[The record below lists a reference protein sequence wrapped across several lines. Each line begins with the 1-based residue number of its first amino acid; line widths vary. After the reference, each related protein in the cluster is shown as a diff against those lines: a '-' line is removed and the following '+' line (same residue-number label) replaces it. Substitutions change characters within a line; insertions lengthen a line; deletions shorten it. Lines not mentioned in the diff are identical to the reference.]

1 MHKKSIILAAI
12 LMALAAGLAT
22 TAFAQHRGM
31 GFGRNNGWMLKHM
44 TKQLNLTDAQQTQI
58 KGIMADEK
66 TKIKPM
72 MQQLRQ
78 NQQAEDANVNGS
90 FDENQARAFASKQA
104 QLMTDLIVEKER
116 MRSQVYAVLTPE
128 QRQKAL
134 QLMQERQQHR
144 QERMSKEASRTKTA
158 IKVGSLSS
166 LQRLGGSNAA
176 LFLLDSLLSIFR
188 PPGPLPDPR

>member
-22 TAFAQHRGM
+22 TAFGQHRGM

-44 TKQLNLTDAQQTQI
+44 TRQLNLTEAQQTQI

-90 FDENQARAFASKQA
+90 FNENQARAFANKQA

-128 QRQKAL
+128 QQQKAL

-144 QERMSKEASRTKTA
+144 QERMSKKQAEQKQQSK
-158 IKVGSLSS
+158 
-166 LQRLGGSNAA
+166 
-176 LFLLDSLLSIFR
+176 
-188 PPGPLPDPR
+188 

>member
-44 TKQLNLTDAQQTQI
+44 AKQLNLTEAQQTQI
-58 KGIMADEK
+58 KGIMTDEK

-78 NQQAEDANVNGS
+78 NEQAENANVNGT
-90 FDENQARAFASKQA
+90 FDENQARTFANKQA

-144 QERMSKEASRTKTA
+144 QERMSKKQAEQQQSK
-158 IKVGSLSS
+158 
-166 LQRLGGSNAA
+166 
-176 LFLLDSLLSIFR
+176 
-188 PPGPLPDPR
+188 

>member
-22 TAFAQHRGM
+22 TAFAQHRG
-31 GFGRNNGWMLKHM
+31 FGRNNGWMLKHM
-44 TKQLNLTDAQQTQI
+44 IRQLNLTEAQQTQI

-78 NQQAEDANVNGS
+78 NQKAEDANINGS
-90 FDENQARAFASKQA
+90 FDENQARAFANKQA

-144 QERMSKEASRTKTA
+144 QERMNMKKQAEQKQQSK
-158 IKVGSLSS
+158 
-166 LQRLGGSNAA
+166 
-176 LFLLDSLLSIFR
+176 
-188 PPGPLPDPR
+188 

>member
-1 MHKKSIILAAI
+1 MHKKSIIFAAI

-44 TKQLNLTDAQQTQI
+44 AKQLNLTEAQKTQI

-66 TKIKPM
+66 SKVMPM

-78 NQQAEDANVNGS
+78 NEQAENANVNGT
-90 FDENQARAFASKQA
+90 FDENQARTFANKQA

-144 QERMSKEASRTKTA
+144 QERMNMKKQAEEKQQSK
-158 IKVGSLSS
+158 
-166 LQRLGGSNAA
+166 
-176 LFLLDSLLSIFR
+176 
-188 PPGPLPDPR
+188 

>member
-12 LMALAAGLAT
+12 FMALAAGLAT

-44 TKQLNLTDAQQTQI
+44 TKQLNLTEAQQTQI
-58 KGIMADEK
+58 KGIMAGEK
-66 TKIKPM
+66 TRIKPM

-78 NQQAEDANVNGS
+78 NQQTQDANINGS
-90 FDENQARAFASKQA
+90 FDENQARTFANKQA

-144 QERMSKEASRTKTA
+144 QQRMNMKKQAEQQQQQSK
-158 IKVGSLSS
+158 
-166 LQRLGGSNAA
+166 
-176 LFLLDSLLSIFR
+176 
-188 PPGPLPDPR
+188 

>member
-1 MHKKSIILAAI
+1 MHKKSIILAVI

-22 TAFAQHRGM
+22 TAFGQHKGM
-31 GFGRNNGWMLKHM
+31 GFSRNNGWMLKHM
-44 TKQLNLTDAQQTQI
+44 AKQLNLTETQQTQI

-66 TKIKPM
+66 IKIKPM

-78 NQQAEDANVNGS
+78 NEQAEYANVNGS
-90 FDENQARAFASKQA
+90 FDENQARTFANKQA

-144 QERMSKEASRTKTA
+144 QERMSMKKQAEQKQQSK
-158 IKVGSLSS
+158 
-166 LQRLGGSNAA
+166 
-176 LFLLDSLLSIFR
+176 
-188 PPGPLPDPR
+188 

>member
-1 MHKKSIILAAI
+1 MHKKSIILATI
-12 LMALAAGLAT
+12 LMALAAGLAA
-22 TAFAQHRGM
+22 TASAQHRSM

-78 NQQAEDANVNGS
+78 NQQAADANVNGS
-90 FDENQARAFASKQA
+90 FDENQARAFANKQA

-144 QERMSKEASRTKTA
+144 QERMSKKQAEQKQQSK
-158 IKVGSLSS
+158 
-166 LQRLGGSNAA
+166 
-176 LFLLDSLLSIFR
+176 
-188 PPGPLPDPR
+188 

>member
-1 MHKKSIILAAI
+1 MHKKSIIFAAI

-44 TKQLNLTDAQQTQI
+44 AKQLNLTEAQQTQI

-66 TKIKPM
+66 SKVMPM

-78 NQQAEDANVNGS
+78 NEQAENVNVNGT
-90 FDENQARAFASKQA
+90 FDENQARTFANKQA

-144 QERMSKEASRTKTA
+144 QERMNMKKQAEQKQQSK
-158 IKVGSLSS
+158 
-166 LQRLGGSNAA
+166 
-176 LFLLDSLLSIFR
+176 
-188 PPGPLPDPR
+188 

>member
-12 LMALAAGLAT
+12 FMALAAGLAT

-58 KGIMADEK
+58 KDIMAGEK

-90 FDENQARAFASKQA
+90 FDENQARAFANKQA

-144 QERMSKEASRTKTA
+144 QQRMNMKKQAEQQQQQSK
-158 IKVGSLSS
+158 
-166 LQRLGGSNAA
+166 
-176 LFLLDSLLSIFR
+176 
-188 PPGPLPDPR
+188 

>member
-1 MHKKSIILAAI
+1 MHKKSIILVAL

-44 TKQLNLTDAQQTQI
+44 AKQLNLTEAQQTQI
-58 KGIMADEK
+58 KGIMDGEK

-72 MQQLRQ
+72 MRQLRQ

-90 FDENQARAFASKQA
+90 FDENQARAFANKQA

-144 QERMSKEASRTKTA
+144 QERMNMKKQAEQQSK
-158 IKVGSLSS
+158 
-166 LQRLGGSNAA
+166 
-176 LFLLDSLLSIFR
+176 
-188 PPGPLPDPR
+188 

>member
-1 MHKKSIILAAI
+1 MHKKSIILVAL
-12 LMALAAGLAT
+12 LMALAAGLAA
-22 TAFAQHRGM
+22 TASAQRRGM

-58 KGIMADEK
+58 KDIMAGEK

-78 NQQAEDANVNGS
+78 NQQAEDANRNGS
-90 FDENQARAFASKQA
+90 FDENQARAFANKQA

-144 QERMSKEASRTKTA
+144 QERMNMKKQAEQQQQSK
-158 IKVGSLSS
+158 
-166 LQRLGGSNAA
+166 
-176 LFLLDSLLSIFR
+176 
-188 PPGPLPDPR
+188 

>member
-12 LMALAAGLAT
+12 FMALAAGLAA
-22 TAFAQHRGM
+22 TASAQRRGM
-31 GFGRNNGWMLKHM
+31 GFGRNNGWMLKYM

-58 KGIMADEK
+58 KDIMAGEK

-78 NQQAEDANVNGS
+78 NQQAEDANRNGS
-90 FDENQARAFASKQA
+90 FDENQARAFANKQA

-144 QERMSKEASRTKTA
+144 QERMSKKQAEQKQQSK
-158 IKVGSLSS
+158 
-166 LQRLGGSNAA
+166 
-176 LFLLDSLLSIFR
+176 
-188 PPGPLPDPR
+188 

>member
-22 TAFAQHRGM
+22 TAFAQHRCM

-44 TKQLNLTDAQQTQI
+44 VKQLNLTDAQQTQI

-78 NQQAEDANVNGS
+78 NQQAEDANINGS
-90 FDENQARAFASKQA
+90 FDENQARTFANKQA

-134 QLMQERQQHR
+134 QLMQERQQHL
-144 QERMSKEASRTKTA
+144 QERISMKKQTEQKQQSKYD
-158 IKVGSLSS
+158 LSPP
-166 LQRLGGSNAA
+166 LQRLGGSDAA
-176 LFLLDSLLSIFR
+176 LFC
-188 PPGPLPDPR
+188 

>member
-1 MHKKSIILAAI
+1 MHKKSIILATI
-12 LMALAAGLAT
+12 LMALAAGLAA
-22 TAFAQHRGM
+22 TASAQHRGM

-78 NQQAEDANVNGS
+78 NQQGEDANVNGS
-90 FDENQARAFASKQA
+90 FDENQARTFASKQA

-134 QLMQERQQHR
+134 QFMQERQQHR
-144 QERMSKEASRTKTA
+144 QERMSKKQAEQKQQSK
-158 IKVGSLSS
+158 
-166 LQRLGGSNAA
+166 
-176 LFLLDSLLSIFR
+176 
-188 PPGPLPDPR
+188 

>member
-44 TKQLNLTDAQQTQI
+44 TRQLNLTEAQQTQI
-58 KGIMADEK
+58 KGIMAGEK
-66 TKIKPM
+66 TRIKPM

-78 NQQAEDANVNGS
+78 NQQTEDANINGS
-90 FDENQARAFASKQA
+90 FDENQARTFANKQA

-134 QLMQERQQHR
+134 QLTQERQQHR
-144 QERMSKEASRTKTA
+144 QERMSKKQAEQQQQSK
-158 IKVGSLSS
+158 
-166 LQRLGGSNAA
+166 
-176 LFLLDSLLSIFR
+176 
-188 PPGPLPDPR
+188 

>member
-12 LMALAAGLAT
+12 FMALAAGLAT

-44 TKQLNLTDAQQTQI
+44 TKQLNLTESQQTQI
-58 KGIMADEK
+58 KGIMAGEK
-66 TKIKPM
+66 NKLKPM

-78 NQQAEDANVNGS
+78 NQQAEDANINGN
-90 FDENQARAFASKQA
+90 FDENQARAFANKQA

-144 QERMSKEASRTKTA
+144 QERMSKKQAEQQQQSK
-158 IKVGSLSS
+158 
-166 LQRLGGSNAA
+166 
-176 LFLLDSLLSIFR
+176 
-188 PPGPLPDPR
+188 

>member
-1 MHKKSIILAAI
+1 MHKKSIIFAAI

-44 TKQLNLTDAQQTQI
+44 AKQLNLTEAQKTQI

-66 TKIKPM
+66 SKVMPM

-78 NQQAEDANVNGS
+78 NEQAENANVNGT
-90 FDENQARAFASKQA
+90 FNENQARTFANKQA

-144 QERMSKEASRTKTA
+144 QERMNMKKQAEEK
-158 IKVGSLSS
+158 
-166 LQRLGGSNAA
+166 QQSN
-176 LFLLDSLLSIFR
+176 
-188 PPGPLPDPR
+188 

>member
-1 MHKKSIILAAI
+1 MHKKSIIIATI

-44 TKQLNLTDAQQTQI
+44 TKQLNLTEAQQTQI
-58 KGIMADEK
+58 KGIMAGEK

-90 FDENQARAFASKQA
+90 FDENQARTFANKQA

-134 QLMQERQQHR
+134 QLMQERQQRR
-144 QERMSKEASRTKTA
+144 QERMSNKQAEQKQQSK
-158 IKVGSLSS
+158 
-166 LQRLGGSNAA
+166 
-176 LFLLDSLLSIFR
+176 
-188 PPGPLPDPR
+188 

>member
-1 MHKKSIILAAI
+1 MHKKSIIFAAI
-12 LMALAAGLAT
+12 LMALAVGLAT
-22 TAFAQHRGM
+22 IAFGQHRGM

-44 TKQLNLTDAQQTQI
+44 AKQLNLTEAQQTQI

-66 TKIKPM
+66 SKIKPM

-78 NQQAEDANVNGS
+78 NEQAENANVNGT
-90 FDENQARAFASKQA
+90 FDENQARTFANKQA

-144 QERMSKEASRTKTA
+144 QERMNMKKQAEQKQQSK
-158 IKVGSLSS
+158 
-166 LQRLGGSNAA
+166 
-176 LFLLDSLLSIFR
+176 
-188 PPGPLPDPR
+188 

>member
-12 LMALAAGLAT
+12 FMALAAGLAT

-44 TKQLNLTDAQQTQI
+44 AKQLNLTEAQQTQI
-58 KGIMADEK
+58 KGIMDGEK

-72 MQQLRQ
+72 MRQLRQ

-90 FDENQARAFASKQA
+90 FDENQARAFANKQA

-144 QERMSKEASRTKTA
+144 QERMNMKKQAEQQQSK
-158 IKVGSLSS
+158 
-166 LQRLGGSNAA
+166 
-176 LFLLDSLLSIFR
+176 
-188 PPGPLPDPR
+188 

>member
-12 LMALAAGLAT
+12 FMALAAGLAA
-22 TAFAQHRGM
+22 TASAQHKGM

-44 TKQLNLTDAQQTQI
+44 TRQLNLTEAQQTQI
-58 KGIMADEK
+58 KGIMASEK

-78 NQQAEDANVNGS
+78 NQQAEDANMNGS
-90 FDENQARAFASKQA
+90 FDENQARAFANKQA

-144 QERMSKEASRTKTA
+144 QERMNMKKQAEQQQSK
-158 IKVGSLSS
+158 
-166 LQRLGGSNAA
+166 
-176 LFLLDSLLSIFR
+176 
-188 PPGPLPDPR
+188 

>member
-12 LMALAAGLAT
+12 FMALAAGLAA
-22 TAFAQHRGM
+22 TASAQHKGM
-31 GFGRNNGWMLKHM
+31 GFSRNNGWMLKHM
-44 TKQLNLTDAQQTQI
+44 IKQLDLTEAQQTQI
-58 KGIMADEK
+58 KGIMASEK

-78 NQQAEDANVNGS
+78 NQQAEDASMNGT
-90 FDENQARAFASKQA
+90 FDENQARAFANKQA

-144 QERMSKEASRTKTA
+144 QERMNMKKQAEQQQQSK
-158 IKVGSLSS
+158 
-166 LQRLGGSNAA
+166 
-176 LFLLDSLLSIFR
+176 
-188 PPGPLPDPR
+188 

>member
-31 GFGRNNGWMLKHM
+31 GFGHNNGWMLKHM
-44 TKQLNLTDAQQTQI
+44 TKQLNLTEAQQTQI

-78 NQQAEDANVNGS
+78 NQKAEDANVNGS

-144 QERMSKEASRTKTA
+144 QERMSKKQAEQTQQSK
-158 IKVGSLSS
+158 
-166 LQRLGGSNAA
+166 
-176 LFLLDSLLSIFR
+176 
-188 PPGPLPDPR
+188 